1 MAQAHL
7 ASQQDGDASDGM
19 PVIMRP
25 GQHYG
30 APLPADEDNRLS
42 ELARLSILDTSP
54 EQRFDDI
61 TQLIC
66 SIFDVP
72 IALVSLVDKD
82 RQWFKSCSGLA
93 CQQTDR
99 QSSFCAW
106 TLIPKNPEV
115 LVVPDATE
123 DVRYVQFQDVSS
135 SASQHSTTLSTHHA
149 LLD

>member
-1 MAQAHL
+1 MVQSDQDAN
-7 ASQQDGDASDGM
+7 ASQKHFDSSEGLPDVVRAGEH
-19 PVIMRP
+19 R
-25 GQHYG
+25 G

-99 QSSFCAW
+99 KSSFCAW

-123 DVRYVQFQDVSS
+123 DVRCVTVNF
-135 SASQHSTTLSTHHA
+135 HHDH
-149 LLD
+149 L